1 MKIHTTFGPGLAGAL
16 ALALSLAGAPVTWAA
31 TPHLVAP
38 DQIGT
43 RLDEEAAARAA
54 RVQEVQQALDT
65 PEARRQAGVLRLN
78 LGKLRSAVPHLSDSE
93 LADLSQR
100 ARNATDVAAGHADE
114 GLVILAVAL
123 LVAGVVVLAAVS
135 DPYDDYYYD
144 DCYCY

>member
-1 MKIHTTFGPGLAGAL
+1 MKIHTTFGRGLAGAL
-16 ALALSLAGAPVTWAA
+16 TLAISLAGAPVTWAA

-54 RVQEVQQALDT
+54 RVQEVQQALDS
-65 PEARRQAGVLRLN
+65 PEARRQAGVLRVN
-78 LGKLRSAVPHLSDSE
+78 LGKLRSAVPHLSDAE

-100 ARNATDVAAGHADE
+100 ARTATEVTAGHADE
-114 GLVILAVAL
+114 GLIILGVAL

-135 DPYDDYYYD
+135 DPYDYYD